1 MTLEATYTEWKASKL
16 LRMQRQMRHLVR
28 NIYRARMLKNKYY
41 AEVGAGNA
49 SAAYWWGRYRDKE
62 IDLRKDL
69 RVLGLRINTARR
81 PETEAKFYRIVDRLK
96 EMGVS
101 VWDMREGSWNNYR
114 LVCDWDIHAHGIA
127 MHARKACRKLAEA
140 TYYTNLKFTDRS
152 LDHILK
158 ERS

>member
-1 MTLEATYTEWKASKL
+1 MTLEDIYTKWKDDR
-16 LRMQRQMRHLVR
+16 LRIMQRRVR
-28 NIYRARMLKNKYY
+28 LLTRDILRARMLKNKYY
-41 AEVGAGNA
+41 AEVMAGNDR
-49 SAAYWWGRYRDKE
+49 AAYWWGRYSDKE
-62 IDLRKDL
+62 IGLRKDL

-114 LVCDWDIHAHGIA
+114 LSCAWDIHAHGIA
-127 MHARKACRKLAEA
+127 VHIWKACRKLAEA
-140 TYYTNLKFTDRS
+140 TYYTNLRFTDRS